1 MTPALFTAIRVLS
14 TTADGF
20 PATIRWV
27 DAAGDESIL
36 GAGQVLACSAASL
49 TPAQASTTTRSFS
62 TVVSPSNVAPEL
74 AAAPASVTPSSPGT
88 TAAGSTAETTA
99 AEDLAAKIWRE
110 VVLAMT
116 ALFPAGGVLGLMSW
130 LAHRYKVRG
139 DLHKQRYVLSNNL
152 RHCV

>member
-1 MTPALFTAIRVLS
+1 MLS

-27 DAAGDESIL
+27 SAAGDESIL

-49 TPAQASTTTRSFS
+49 TPAQANTTTNN